1 MTQLFIF
8 LLQSVWSAVV
18 SIIALLLVAA
28 VIGYFTS
35 WIYAKSI
42 YYPVIKSLE
51 TDKNELNSYITGL
64 KDDWDKL
71 NGKVE
76 KLNDKISRLKEES
89 VHKDKEIKKLSKS
102 KKKMKQNA

>member
-1 MTQLFIF
+1 MTYLF
-8 LLQSVWSAVV
+8 LLQIQSVGGAVV
-18 SIIALLLVAA
+18 TIAALLLVAA
-28 VIGYFTS
+28 IIGYFTS

-51 TDKNELNSYITGL
+51 TDKNELNSRITGL
-64 KDDWDKL
+64 KDDRDKL
-71 NGKVE
+71 NVKVE

-89 VHKDKEIKKLSKS
+89 VYKDKEIKKLNKS